1 MPWSLKVNVDFSIF
15 LTVKLKWMEVLQKKL
30 REHCKSAVITN
41 FFKWMEWLVM
51 GGAYKNGISSFGCIW
66 VIGA

>member
-30 REHCKSAVITN
+30 REHCKSIIIIKIKGSKIKNNVLNTN
-41 FFKWMEWLVM
+41 MTL
-51 GGAYKNGISSFGCIW
+51 AYIMK
-66 VIGA
+66 